1 MNLNDLKKVPR
12 NINPGVRSAKL
23 QTMAALLGNPRSSF
37 DADCQPVTNPT
48 LKKLIV
54 LEDVGPFRI
63 TGLKPAVDDL
73 RIIFADVKAND
84 PGLYAA
90 LGTAGMLCC
99 RLVRGTKTGAIS
111 NHSWG
116 TAIDIKI
123 NDVLDRRGD
132 GKVLQG
138 LINLAPFFNKQG
150 WFWGADFGTEDGMH
164 FEVGDDRIREFHKA
178 GLFTGRSVV
187 PPELALNIGD
197 RGPEVRHLQERL
209 NSFGSGLKVD
219 GIYGP
224 TTHAAVISF
233 QAEKGFDPDGII
245 GPKTAAALGL

>member
-1 MNLNDLKKVPR
+1 MNLNDLTNVPE
-12 NINPGVRSAKL
+12 NINSGVQSAKL
-23 QTMAALLGNPRSSF
+23 QTMLALLGNPRSTY
-37 DADCQPVTNPT
+37 DVDCQPVINPA

-54 LEDVGPFRI
+54 LEDVGPFRV
-63 TGLKPAVDDL
+63 TGLKPAVEDL
-73 RIIFADVKAND
+73 RRIFAEVKAND
-84 PGLYAA
+84 PALYAA

-99 RLVRGTKTGAIS
+99 RLVRGTRTGAIS

-138 LINLAPFFNKQG
+138 LVILAPYFNKQG

-164 FEVGDDRIREFHKA
+164 FEVGDGRIREFHKM
-178 GLFTGRSVV
+178 GLFGQTVSIPGA
-187 PPELALNIGD
+187 ALSIGD
-197 RGPEVRHLQERL
+197 RGPEVRRLQERL
-209 NSFGSGLKVD
+209 NSFGAEMKVD

-224 TTHAAVISF
+224 ATHAAVIAF
-233 QAEKGFDPDGII
+233 QAKEGLVPDGII
-245 GPKTAAALGL
+245 GSKTAAALGL